1 MRLKAQERV
10 LLARI
15 ARLEKLLERTAKGET
30 GSAERSEYRRVEYL
44 LEQAKTELIVLF
56 PRHGETAKFKFPAGT
71 KFVEFGL
78 AK

>member
-10 LLARI
+10 LVARI

-30 GSAERSEYRRVEYL
+30 GSAERSKYRRVEYL
-44 LEQAKTELIVLF
+44 LEQAKNQLIALS
-56 PRHGETAKFKFPAGT
+56 PRYGETAEFKFPAGT